1 MKKFTK
7 VLSLAFAGMMLMVT
21 VGCGST
27 VATTTDSAGADDT
40 QATGGTL
47 VWGTNAEFPPY
58 EYREGGEVVG
68 IDADIMDAVAE
79 KLGMTAE
86 VEDMNFDSVI
96 ASVQS
101 GKVDVGMAG
110 MTVTEDRKKMV
121 NFTEPYATSTQ
132 VIIVNDGSDIKGKDD
147 LENKRIGV
155 QLGTTGDIYASD
167 IEGATV
173 ERFNKGSETVL
184 ALKQDKVDAVVID
197 NQPAQKFVEANEGIS
212 ILDEPLT
219 EEEYAIAVN
228 MDNTELLDQINGA
241 LAELKDSGELQTIID
256 KYISAE

>member
-27 VATTTDSAGADDT
+27 AATTTDSDSADGT

-132 VIIVNDGSDIKGKDD
+132 VIIVNDGSDIKSKED

-167 IEGATV
+167 IECSTV

-197 NQPAQKFVEANEGIS
+197 SQPAQKFVEANDGIV

-228 MDNTELLDQINGA
+228 MENTELLDNINGA
-241 LAELKDSGELQTIID
+241 LAELKESGELQAIID

>member
-27 VATTTDSAGADDT
+27 VSTTTDSDSADDT

-132 VIIVNDGSDIKGKDD
+132 VIIVNDGSDIKSKDD

-219 EEEYAIAVN
+219 EEDYAIAVN

-241 LAELKDSGELQTIID
+241 LAELKESGELQTIID

>member
-7 VLSLAFAGMMLMVT
+7 VLSLVFAGMMLMVT

-27 VATTTDSAGADDT
+27 AATTDSADGT

-132 VIIVNDGSDIKGKDD
+132 VIIVNEGSDIKSKDD

-197 NQPAQKFVEANEGIS
+197 NQPAQKFVEANDGIV

-228 MDNTELLDQINGA
+228 MDNTELLDDINGA
-241 LAELKDSGELQTIID
+241 LAELKESGELQTIID

>member
-1 MKKFTK
+1 
-7 VLSLAFAGMMLMVT
+7 
-21 VGCGST
+21 
-27 VATTTDSAGADDT
+27 
-40 QATGGTL
+40 
-47 VWGTNAEFPPY
+47 
-58 EYREGGEVVG
+58 
-68 IDADIMDAVAE
+68 
-79 KLGMTAE
+79 
-86 VEDMNFDSVI
+86 
-96 ASVQS
+96 
-101 GKVDVGMAG
+101 
-110 MTVTEDRKKMV
+110 
-121 NFTEPYATSTQ
+121 
-132 VIIVNDGSDIKGKDD
+132 
-147 LENKRIGV
+147 
-155 QLGTTGDIYASD
+155 
-167 IEGATV
+167 V